1 MNDTVKNK
9 VIELIEGP
17 LTEEGCELADVVLS
31 RYKNNSTLKIYVYS
45 ANGVDIDECARLS
58 KIVGDVIDGTDLFE
72 SGYTLEVS
80 SPGLDRPLKTSRDF
94 KYRVG
99 ETVRV
104 HFVDPKKKK
113 LTAEIVSADET
124 SVALKDDC
132 DTYEIELADIEKAKI
147 IY

>member
-1 MNDTVKNK
+1 MNDMVKNE

-31 RYKNNSTLKIYVYS
+31 RYKNNSTVKIFVYS
-45 ANGVDIDECARLS
+45 ANRVDVDECARLS
-58 KIVGDVIDGTDLFE
+58 RIVGDVIDSTDLLE

-99 ETVRV
+99 ETVRI
-104 HFVDPKKKK
+104 HFVDPKRKKI
-113 LTAEIVSADET
+113 TAEIVSADEN
-124 SVALKDDC
+124 SVALRDEN
-132 DTYEIELADIEKAKI
+132 DTYKIELADIEKAKI

>member
-1 MNDTVKNK
+1 MNDSVKNK

-17 LTEEGCELADVVLS
+17 LTEEGCVLADVVLS
-31 RYKNNSTLKIYVYS
+31 RYKNNSTLKIFVYS
-45 ANGVDIDECARLS
+45 ANGVDIGECARLS
-58 KIVGDVIDGTDLFE
+58 RIVGEVIDSTDLLE

-99 ETVRV
+99 ETVRIN
-104 HFVDPKKKK
+104 FIDPKRKKI
-113 LTAEIVSADET
+113 TAEIVSADEN
-124 SVALKDDC
+124 SVALKDDS
-132 DTYEIELADIEKAKI
+132 DTFEIELVDIEKAKI

>member
-17 LTEEGCELADVVLS
+17 LTDEGCELADVVLS
-31 RYKNNSTLKIYVYS
+31 RYKNNSTLKIFVYS
-45 ANGVDIDECARLS
+45 ANGVNIDECARLS
-58 KIVGDVIDGTDLFE
+58 RIVGDVIDNTDLFE

-80 SPGLDRPLKTSRDF
+80 SPGLDRPLKTNRDF

-99 ETVRV
+99 ETVRI
-104 HFVDPKKKK
+104 HFTDPKRKS
-113 LTAEIVSADET
+113 LTAEIVSANEN
-124 SVALKDDC
+124 SVALKDENE
-132 DTYEIELADIEKAKI
+132 TYEIALADIEKAKI

>member
-1 MNDTVKNK
+1 MNDKVKNE
-9 VIELIEGP
+9 VIEIIEGP

-31 RYKNNSTLKIYVYS
+31 RYKNNSTLKIFVYS

-58 KIVGDVIDGTDLFE
+58 RVVGDIIDSTDLFE

-94 KYRVG
+94 KYRIG
-99 ETVRV
+99 EKVRI
-104 HFVDPKKKK
+104 HFVDPKRKK
-113 LTAEIVSADET
+113 LTAEIVSVDEN
-124 SVALKDDC
+124 SVAFKDDS
-132 DTYEIELADIEKAKI
+132 DAFQIELADIEKAKI

>member
-1 MNDTVKNK
+1 MNDSVKNK

-31 RYKNNSTLKIYVYS
+31 RYKNNSTLKIFVYS

-58 KIVGDVIDGTDLFE
+58 RIVGDVIDSADLLE

-80 SPGLDRPLKTSRDF
+80 SPGLDRPLNTSCDF

-99 ETVRV
+99 ETVRI
-104 HFVDPKKKK
+104 HFIDPKRKKI
-113 LTAEIVSADET
+113 TAEIVSADEN
-124 SVALKDDC
+124 SVALKDEN
-132 DTYEIELADIEKAKI
+132 DTFEIELADIEKAKI